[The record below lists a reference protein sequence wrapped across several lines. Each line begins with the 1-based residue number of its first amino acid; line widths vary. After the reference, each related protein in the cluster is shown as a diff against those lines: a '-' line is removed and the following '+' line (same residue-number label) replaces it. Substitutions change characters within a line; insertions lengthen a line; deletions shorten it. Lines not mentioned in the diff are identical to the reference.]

1 MSKGLIRVLVLLA
14 VVAAAWWLRSTWLQP
29 RPVTVQVVTV
39 TPGAVEAIVTNS
51 RAGTVKARQRARL
64 SPEVGGR
71 VVHLP
76 YREGAQVAAG
86 EVVLRLDDA
95 LPRARL
101 DLARSDLATAVA
113 QRDGACL
120 ENRRAE
126 REAVRIRALAADGIV
141 STDALDAIDTKVE
154 STLAVCTASEAAV
167 RRARDAVALQQTE
180 VQRFEL
186 RAPFAG
192 IVAELSI
199 EIGEWTTPS
208 PPAMPVPAVID
219 ILDPASIYISA
230 PMDEVDSARI
240 HPGQPVR
247 VSVDSH
253 RGETFEGTVE
263 RVAPYVLDVEEQNR
277 TVEIEVALRD
287 RDLAATL
294 LPGTSADVEVILE
307 SRPDVLRLP
316 TSAVQGGRQVLVWV
330 AADDGTDRDGD
341 LGRLE
346 ERAVTT
352 GLRNWEWVEIT
363 SGVTAGERVVAVI
376 DGPEIVAGVP
386 ALAHETP

>member
-1 MSKGLIRVLVLLA
+1 MSKWLIRVLVLAA
-14 VVAAAWWLRSTWLQP
+14 VVAAGWWLRATWLQP

-39 TPGAVEAIVTNS
+39 LPGSVEAIVTNS

-64 SPEVGGR
+64 SPEVGGSVIR
-71 VVHLP
+71 LP
-76 YREGAQVAAG
+76 YREGDRVASGA
-86 EVVLRLDDA
+86 VILQLDDA

-101 DLARSDLATAVA
+101 DLAKSDLATASA

-120 ENRRAE
+120 EGRRAE

-154 STLAVCTASEAAV
+154 STRSACTASEAAV
-167 RRARDAVALQQTE
+167 RRARDAVALQQKE
-180 VQRFEL
+180 VERYEL
-186 RAPFAG
+186 HAPFDG

-199 EIGEWTTPS
+199 EVGEWTTPS

-219 ILDPASIYISA
+219 ILDPASIYVSA

-240 HPGQPVR
+240 RPGQPVR
-247 VSVDSH
+247 VSIDSH

-277 TVEIEVALRD
+277 TVEIEVTLRD
-287 RDLAATL
+287 REFAATL

-316 TSAVQGGRQVLVWV
+316 MSAVQGGRQVLVWMP
-330 AADDGTDRDGD
+330 AGD
-341 LGRLE
+341 EAGGKDTGRLE

-376 DGPEIVAGVP
+376 DGPEIVAGVK
-386 ALAHETP
+386 AVAQEAHD